1 MKKIITI
8 VTLLTC
14 FAVFSQGEVAKKV
27 NELIARKATFKT
39 YSVLTEKEH
48 SSSESADKILKK
60 ATYAT
65 INPQAIAELIAS
77 KNENIEVEIPYQGQI
92 ITVQLYKVNIFSEGF
107 HVDTNKSKDISYQQ
121 GVYYRGII
129 KGDSKSTASFNF
141 FKNELNGVLSNGA
154 LNNLVIGKLD
164 KKQNVSDYIIYS
176 DGDLTIENNFECHA
190 KDNIIQKSNKVKR
203 SITQT
208 QSARCVT
215 MYFEIDNDLFVANG
229 SDTTTTTNWMTS
241 VFNNVQTLYANDGI
255 TVSLK
260 SLYIWTT
267 PDSYTGTTSTDYL
280 YQFNSVRPV
289 FDGDVG
295 QLVSIDPGGMGGVA
309 ITINGL
315 CSQDNF
321 SYSDVYFSYNTVP
334 TYSWTIQVITHEF
347 GHLLGSPHTH
357 ACVWNGNNTPIDNC
371 GPSAIGSTGEGY
383 SCMTSPPTIPS
394 ASVKGTIMSYCH
406 LVSGVG
412 ISLAN
417 GFGPQ
422 PKAAILDAI
431 NSGICLSTDC
441 INTCINTVSEI
452 TVSNTTNSSATI
464 SWVDSGNASSW
475 EIAVT
480 PFNATTQN
488 WTKVLTNSF
497 FVSGLSSD
505 TFYRIS
511 VRPICSG
518 GLTSLGRE
526 YVLVTNT
533 NFCDG
538 VVITDSGGTLYDYT
552 NSETYVRTIIPNVAN
567 KKIDLSFSSFNLEKD
582 YDYLYVYD
590 GNSTTATDL
599 SAGGFTG
606 TTIPGP
612 FESTAA
618 DGSLTI
624 KFSSDGGVVAAGY
637 VAIVAC
643 VSNLSNTQFVPN
655 IDFTYY
661 PNPST
666 GLVSITSKTQMDEVF
681 VYNPE
686 GQLLYHNKING
697 LETKVNM
704 TSFATGTYFFKLKFN
719 EKEANFK
726 ILKM

>member
-8 VTLLTC
+8 VTLFTC
-14 FAVFSQGEVAKKV
+14 IAVFSQREVAKKV
-27 NELIARKATFKT
+27 NELIAQKVTFKT
-39 YSVLTEKEH
+39 YALLTERNH
-48 SSSESADKILKK
+48 ATSESAEKILKK

-65 INPQAIAELIAS
+65 INPQAIAELFAN

-92 ITVQLYKVNIFSEGF
+92 ITVQLYKVNLFSESF
-107 HVDTNKSKDISYQQ
+107 HVDTNKSKNISYEQ
-121 GVYYRGII
+121 GVYYRGIL
-129 KGDSKSTASFNF
+129 KGDANSVASFNF
-141 FKNELNGVLSNGA
+141 FKNELNGVISNGA

-164 KKQNVSDYIIYS
+164 KKYNVSDYLIYS
-176 DGDLTIENNFECHA
+176 DRDLTIENHFECHA
-190 KDNIIQKSNKVKR
+190 KDNVLQKSNKAYR
-203 SITQT
+203 SIART
-208 QSARCVT
+208 QSTRCVT

-255 TVSLK
+255 AVSLK

-280 YQFNSVRPV
+280 FQFNSVRPV

-295 QLVSIDPGGMGGVA
+295 QLVSIDPGGLGGVA
-309 ITINGL
+309 AAINGL
-315 CSQDNF
+315 CSQNNF
-321 SYSDVYFSYNTVP
+321 SYADVSLSYSNVP
-334 TYSWTIQVITHEF
+334 MTSWTVMVITHEF
-347 GHLLGSPHTH
+347 GHLLGSAHTH
-357 ACVWNGNNTPIDNC
+357 ACVWNGNNTAIDGCGPTANIDNKEGSC
-371 GPSAIGSTGEGY
+371 DIGP
-383 SCMTSPPTIPS
+383 IPS
-394 ASVKGTIMSYCH
+394 AAVGGTIMSYCH
-406 LVSGVG
+406 LLSGVG
-412 ISLAN
+412 INFLN

-422 PKAAILDAI
+422 PSQAILEAV
-431 NSGICLSTDC
+431 NSGTCLSLDC
-441 INTCINTVSEI
+441 VNTCINTVSEI

-464 SWVDSGNASSW
+464 SWVDIGNATSW

-480 PFNATTQN
+480 PFNSTTQN
-488 WTKVLTNSF
+488 WIQVATNSF
-497 FVSGLSSD
+497 SVSELSSN

-511 VRPICSG
+511 VRPICGG
-518 GLTSLGRE
+518 GLISPSRE
-526 YVLVTNT
+526 YVLVTNM
-533 NFCDG
+533 NYCDE
-538 VVITDSGGTLYDYT
+538 VVLTDSGGTLNDYT
-552 NSETYVRTIIPNVAN
+552 NNETYVRTIIPNVPN
-567 KKIDLSFSSFNLEKD
+567 KKIKLTFSSFDLEDKF
-582 YDYLYVYD
+582 DYLYVYD
-590 GNSTTATDL
+590 GNTTAATDL
-599 SAGGFTG
+599 SGTGFTG

-624 KFSSDGGVVAAGY
+624 KFYSDSGIVAAGY
-637 VAIVAC
+637 VANIAC
-643 VSNLSNTQFVPN
+643 VSNLSNTQFLPN

-666 GLVSITSKTQMDEVF
+666 GLVSISSKTSMDEVF